1 MKRITQTPKAALTP
15 SPATT
20 WKDRAIER
28 FFGDVIEAKVA
39 ERLPAAALSREEDI
53 GWRKLTGNSER
64 ELVSTTQERMIEIAY
79 WLWETNPMAGW
90 MIDLMVAF
98 VLGEGLPYEAD
109 DPDVKKILD
118 DFWDNPVNRMSLY
131 FPKHVGELGIFGE
144 LMFPAITAKQTGR
157 LYLGYIDPAQIN
169 QVVTDPE
176 NVKMIIGVT
185 LKDTQDG
192 TGRKYKTILPDEAEY
207 VISPKG
213 KALRESF
220 TDGECFYHAIN
231 NVTNSPRGRSDLIR
245 VADWLDAYEQFL
257 FDYADKWPLLNS
269 FVWDLKVDSAD
280 TADIDAQVKK
290 FTKKSGSVYG
300 HNDKITLT
308 AVTPDLNAV
317 DVAEGARLLRNH
329 ILGSRSIPE
338 HWYGGGGDVNRATA
352 GEMGAPIFKMLSM
365 RQKVVKYMLEDMFTH
380 AIRKAR
386 QAGYARIT
394 DDQAKAFSVITPELD
409 SKDVSKFGSA
419 VQQIAAALIG
429 AETQGWIDKDTARKV
444 FGVTMG
450 FIGIDL
456 DLDAVVSTLKEKKDM
471 AGYEDYT
478 GKPGSPAKS
487 GGMGD
492 MGQGANANGQ

>member
-1 MKRITQTPKAALTP
+1 MKRITRTPAKKTD
-15 SPATT
+15 SPQKLANLRAT

-39 ERLPAAALSREEDI
+39 ERLPAAALGRAEDE

-109 DPDVKKILD
+109 DEDVKQVLD
-118 DFWDNPVNRMSLY
+118 DFWSNPVNRMSIY

-144 LMFPAITAKQTGR
+144 LMFPAITAQQTGR
-157 LYLGYIDPAQIN
+157 LYLGYIDLAQIN

-185 LKDTQDG
+185 LKDTQAG
-192 TGRKYKTILPDEAEY
+192 PGRKYKTILPDEAEY
-207 VISPKG
+207 VLSASA
-213 KALRESF
+213 KALRETF
-220 TDGECFYHAIN
+220 IDGECFYYAIN

-269 FVWDLKVDSAD
+269 FVWDLKVEGAQPNE
-280 TADIDAQVKK
+280 IDDHIKK
-290 FTKKSGSVYG
+290 FTKKSGSIYG
-300 HNDKITLT
+300 HNEKITLN

-317 DVAEGARLLRNH
+317 DAEAGARMLRNH

-352 GEMGAPIFKMLSM
+352 AEMGGPVLKTLSM
-365 RQKVVKYMLEDMFTH
+365 RQKIVKHILEDMFTH

-386 QAGYARIT
+386 SAGFLRVT
-394 DDQAKAFSVITPELD
+394 DDQAKAFSVVTPELD
-409 SKDVSKFGSA
+409 AKDVSKFSAA
-419 VQQIAAALIG
+419 VQQVAAALIG
-429 AETQGWIDKDTARKV
+429 AETQGWIDKDTARKI

-450 FIGIDL
+450 FIGIEIDL
-456 DLDAVVSTLKEKKDM
+456 NTVAKTLAEKKDKE
-471 AGYEDYT
+471 GYEDYVD
-478 GKPGSPAKS
+478 G
-487 GGMGD
+487 
-492 MGQGANANGQ
+492 

>member
-1 MKRITQTPKAALTP
+1 MKRITRAPAKDIKITSK
-15 SPATT
+15 ATT
-20 WKDRAIER
+20 WRDRAIER

-39 ERLPAAALSREEDI
+39 ERLPAAALSSPDDI
-53 GWRKLTGNSER
+53 GWRKLTGNSGR
-64 ELVSTTQERMIEIAY
+64 ELISTTQERMIEIAY
-79 WLWETNPMAGW
+79 WLWETNPMGGW

-109 DPDVKKILD
+109 DPEVKKILD
-118 DFWDNPVNRMSLY
+118 DFWGNPVNRMDLY
-131 FPKHVGELGIFGE
+131 FPKHVAELGIFGE
-144 LMFPAITAKQTGR
+144 LMFPAITAQQTGR
-157 LYLGYIDPAQIN
+157 LYLAYIDPAQID
-169 QVVTDPE
+169 QVVTDPQ

-185 LKDTQDG
+185 LKSTQEG
-192 TGRKYKTILPDEAEY
+192 TGRKYRTILPDEAEY
-207 VISPKG
+207 VLSSAAQ
-213 KALRESF
+213 ALRESF
-220 TDGECFYHAIN
+220 TDGECFYYAIN

-269 FVWDLKVDSAD
+269 FVWDLLVEGGQPQE
-280 TADIDAQVKK
+280 IDDQVKK

-300 HNDKITLT
+300 HNERIKLN

-317 DVAEGARLLRNH
+317 DAEAGARLLRNH

-352 GEMGAPIFKMLSM
+352 SEMSAPIFKMLSM
-365 RQKVVKYMLEDMFTH
+365 RQKTVKYMLQDMFAH

-394 DDQAKAFSVITPELD
+394 DDQAKAFSVVTPELD
-409 SKDVSKFGSA
+409 SKDVSKFGAA
-419 VQQIAAALIG
+419 VQQIAVALIG
-429 AETQGWIDKDTARKV
+429 AETQGWVDKDTARKI
-444 FGVTMG
+444 FAVTMG

-456 DLDAVVSTLKEKKDM
+456 DLDAVVKTMAEKKDA

-478 GKPGSPAKS
+478 DGKEP
-487 GGMGD
+487 
-492 MGQGANANGQ
+492 GANANGK